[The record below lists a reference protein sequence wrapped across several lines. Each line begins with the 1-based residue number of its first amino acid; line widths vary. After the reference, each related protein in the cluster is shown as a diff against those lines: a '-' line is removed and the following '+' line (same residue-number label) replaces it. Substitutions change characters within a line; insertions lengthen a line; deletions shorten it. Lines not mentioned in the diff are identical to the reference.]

1 MAGSDFWADF
11 GKRLGIG
18 IAVGLGI
25 MMGITAVFLPASY
38 MMNKLI
44 YHHPFMRFI
53 TGLIAGILSII
64 SFLVLVVM
72 RIFFSSSVPQIHYF
86 GLFPVV
92 DIPGQG
98 SYTGW
103 PAIVFTIFS
112 YIFHPFITFYSGSD
126 EDKEGYKEAVS
137 GLLVKGELTEEFDGQ
152 KFAKGAVCEAF
163 FEKARE
169 AGSIPDPAAWEGS
182 MDTLSDT
189 GKKLFYTDVSSTPV
203 RKPFKSLEAR
213 IEQSIRKQQEEKIN
227 KMADKLLINALE
239 KKIKDYEDP
248 DYIQRAK
255 IENERI
261 IREHVAPQ
269 DLPNQQPRLFPA
281 TQEDVKIALEKAKR
295 NLQKVRSA
303 AVPSASS
310 SSAVSTASTS
320 SAAPSAVSTASTSS
334 AAPAASTSSAASVL
348 GEITRFP
355 VTGGH
360 GNDYQQN
367 KI

>member
-18 IAVGLGI
+18 IGLGLGI

-163 FEKARE
+163 FEKARV
-169 AGSIPDPAAWEGS
+169 AGSSKDPAMWEES
-182 MDTLSDT
+182 INSLSET
-189 GKKLFYTDVSSTPV
+189 GKKLFYSDISSTPV

-227 KMADKLLINALE
+227 KAADERIIKALQE
-239 KKIKDYEDP
+239 KIKDYEKP
-248 DYIQRAK
+248 DYIQRAE

-303 AVPSASS
+303 PAAAPAST
-310 SSAVSTASTS
+310 SSAVSTPAL
-320 SAAPSAVSTASTSS
+320 ASTSS
-334 AAPAASTSSAASVL
+334 AAPASTVTSSAASVL
-348 GEITRFP
+348 GEFTRFP